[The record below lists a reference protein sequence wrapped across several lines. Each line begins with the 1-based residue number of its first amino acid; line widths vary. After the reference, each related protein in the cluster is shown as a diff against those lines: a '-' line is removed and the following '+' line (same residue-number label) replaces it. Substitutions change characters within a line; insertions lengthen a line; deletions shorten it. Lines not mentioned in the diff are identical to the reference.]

1 MKRKSLVA
9 ILLALVLC
17 FTMAL
22 TACKD
27 NNDDPP
33 GGGGGTN
40 PTLEQVVEKLQGMPT
55 STDESAIEN
64 AIDEVFGVDVN
75 LPEGTYNA
83 QTYTVNGVSAYM
95 VTVSG
100 ANTTAADY
108 YNSIKAEML
117 AKGYIAEDS
126 ELAFYKVIGTVGYS
140 ATVEDDGNDVII
152 VFGAAS
158 PTINPENPS
167 NPSSGNFLTAAE
179 LAEFD
184 ATGLSVPTGL
194 TAVSKDVNLNSFI
207 YDKEATVMLNGG
219 TTDNFTTL
227 ATALFGIGFNADDE
241 GEAHASV
248 TSAIHTYE
256 GVDYIDFSS
265 YKISDDHKVGAIMSM
280 SNGLITLSFRY
291 EVIEVEVIR
300 TTWFTAEEKQTF
312 KVSLDM
318 PNIGTLTEVDTWDL
332 SGWGVQQKRIDFYF
346 TGVTVEQFEAYAQQI
361 YATLEITCDEFG
373 DAISEYDD
381 CRGSN
386 SYGAEQTFEG
396 CYSYDEN
403 SSGLYYLITITHY
416 AEAMDAVLG
425 NQIGYDVAA
434 NSIIISFLINEVG

>member
-1 MKRKSLVA
+1 MKKLLA
-9 ILLALVLC
+9 ILLSMFMLLSIV
-17 FTMAL
+17 
-22 TACKD
+22 ACGDK
-27 NNDDPP
+27 DDPL

-126 ELAFYKVIGTVGYS
+126 ELAFYKVVGTVGYS

-158 PTINPENPS
+158 PTINPGNPS

-373 DAISEYDD
+373 DAVSDYDD

-386 SYGAEQTFEG
+386 SNGAEQTFEG

-425 NQIGYDVAA
+425 NQIGYDAAA
-434 NSIIISFLINEVG
+434 NSVIISFLINDI